1 MGPEKYIKGLKNP
14 QKYWKNNGIY
24 TFKSNFFFV
33 QVQSAQTPTITNAF
47 EAAVKFMP
55 TPPAF
60 SDKSIT
66 YAMELED
73 IEHMKVFDS
82 LIGLHFRSVE
92 KQTSNRNDHTN

>member
-1 MGPEKYIKGLKNP
+1 
-14 QKYWKNNGIY
+14 
-24 TFKSNFFFV
+24 
-33 QVQSAQTPTITNAF
+33 
-47 EAAVKFMP
+47 MP